1 MSSVA
6 NLTDAQL
13 RALSECITHGRIGQG
28 ISYASVV
35 LFLYDYSLTVWNEA
49 KYVWRPRR
57 LTLSSITF
65 VIARYAAMT
74 TAIIA
79 LLPNASVPAIDST
92 ATVFRLI
99 AIIASELRTWAIWGR
114 SRKILITLISFS
126 VAAIIPAATIV
137 AESIVS
143 NHVVPLVNEEFQ
155 DICSLTISNI
165 SEGFIGPYV
174 VAMLYEFVTLTLSL
188 IRIISWR
195 KTIPARIRAPI
206 IDTLWRDG
214 VLYYSFMLI
223 LGFVNIGL
231 VLQQGVRLVLFLPT
245 FIERCFFFQV
255 PQVRTG
261 GAELQAVLHSILS
274 TRIVLHL
281 AASNDPRD
289 IAAPGCSVY
298 QTGMQFTSEFA
309 TVDHSG
315 FNASRL
321 ERGPIL
327 EGER

>member
-49 KYVWRPRR
+49 KYVWQPRR
-57 LTLSSITF
+57 FTLSSITF
-65 VIARYAAMT
+65 VVARYAAMA

-114 SRKILITLISFS
+114 SRKILIMLISFS

-143 NHVVPLVNEEFQ
+143 NHEFQ

-231 VLQQGVRLVLFLPT
+231 VLQQGV
-245 FIERCFFFQV
+245 

-281 AASNDPRD
+281 AASTDSRD

-315 FNASRL
+315 SNASRF
-321 ERGPIL
+321 EHGPIL

>member
-28 ISYASVV
+28 MSYASVV

-49 KYVWRPRR
+49 KYVWGPCR

-65 VIARYAAMT
+65 VVARYAAMA

-92 ATVFRLI
+92 ATGELQSLFSDNRLTIDHQVFRLI
-99 AIIASELRTWAIWGR
+99 AIIASELILAVRTWAIWGR
-114 SRKILITLISFS
+114 SRKILIMLISFS

-231 VLQQGVRLVLFLPT
+231 VLQQGV
-245 FIERCFFFQV
+245 

-274 TRIVLHL
+274 TRIVLVSMSTG
-281 AASNDPRD
+281 AA
-289 IAAPGCSVY
+289 AVVA
-298 QTGMQFTSEFA
+298 
-309 TVDHSG
+309 
-315 FNASRL
+315 
-321 ERGPIL
+321 
-327 EGER
+327 